1 LLGQV
6 ERSVA
11 ALHGAYMLAG
21 YSEGESRKESWLAF
35 SLSCKT
41 QLRSGGT
48 DMTDEA
54 EQNTQL
60 QVRNLLISARWYQ
73 CVDETRRYLAW
84 ERSRVGARPTVT
96 GPNYV
101 TSYCHWVWGLL
112 GEQEK
117 EEAIKYG
124 EEEAEKAAL
133 QPMQLYK
140 KVHSGSEVSDV
151 ELQLYY
157 LGRPLITMFKEGRR
171 EDYRKYLVDTRDL
184 RYTIRYAEMI
194 VEQVEMSAAPRIDP
208 ETSQPGNMRVER
220 RSTF

>member
-1 LLGQV
+1 MHHEKQKVNLNDHIKTLLGQV

-11 ALHGAYMLAG
+11 AVHGAYMLAG
-21 YSEGESRKESWLAF
+21 YSEGESRKESWLACL
-35 SLSCKT
+35 LSCKT
-41 QLRSGGT
+41 QLSSGGT

-54 EQNTQL
+54 EQNTQM

-101 TSYCHWVWGLL
+101 TSYCHWVWDQLN
-112 GEQEK
+112 EQEK

-124 EEEAEKAAL
+124 EEEAKKAGL
-133 QPMQLYK
+133 QPEQLYN
-140 KVHSGSEVSDV
+140 KVHSEAEVSDV

-157 LGRPLITMFKEGRR
+157 LGLPLITMRREGRR
-171 EDYRKYLVDTRDL
+171 EDYQKYCVDTRDL
-184 RYTIRYAEMI
+184 RYTRRARK
-194 VEQVEMSAAPRIDP
+194 SAGAL
-208 ETSQPGNMRVER
+208 
-220 RSTF
+220 

>member
-1 LLGQV
+1 MHHEKQKVNLNDHIKTLLGQV

-11 ALHGAYMLAG
+11 AVHGAYMLAG
-21 YSEGESRKESWLAF
+21 YSEGESRKESWLACL
-35 SLSCKT
+35 LSCKT
-41 QLRSGGT
+41 QLSSGGT

-54 EQNTQL
+54 EQNTQM

-101 TSYCHWVWGLL
+101 TSYCHWVWDQLN
-112 GEQEK
+112 EQEK

-124 EEEAEKAAL
+124 EEEAKKAGL
-133 QPMQLYK
+133 QPEQLYN
-140 KVHSGSEVSDV
+140 KVHSEAEVSDV

-157 LGRPLITMFKEGRR
+157 LGLPLITMRREGRR
-171 EDYRKYLVDTRDL
+171 EDYQKYCVDTRDL
-184 RYTIRYAEMI
+184 RYTRARK
-194 VEQVEMSAAPRIDP
+194 SAGAL
-208 ETSQPGNMRVER
+208 
-220 RSTF
+220 

>member
-1 LLGQV
+1 
-6 ERSVA
+6 
-11 ALHGAYMLAG
+11 
-21 YSEGESRKESWLAF
+21 
-35 SLSCKT
+35 
-41 QLRSGGT
+41 
-48 DMTDEA
+48 
-54 EQNTQL
+54 
-60 QVRNLLISARWYQ
+60 
-73 CVDETRRYLAW
+73 
-84 ERSRVGARPTVT
+84 
-96 GPNYV
+96 
-101 TSYCHWVWGLL
+101 
-112 GEQEK
+112 
-117 EEAIKYG
+117 
-124 EEEAEKAAL
+124 
-133 QPMQLYK
+133 MQLYK